1 MAKALSESDLS
12 RFQRDG
18 FLFPVPAIGAIEA
31 AALYRRLAD
40 HEAEHGPLPQ
50 KMRQKVHLLFTGFAD
65 LVRNE
70 AILDAVEDVIGPDI
84 LVWGT
89 NLFIKDPRDPAFVS
103 WHQDSTYWGLEPPDL
118 VTAWVALSDV
128 PVESGAMKFIPGSH
142 TRGQLAHHDTFDEN
156 NLLTRGQS
164 LDMDESR
171 AVPAPLTRGEMS
183 LHDVRLAHASSANET
198 GERRAGI
205 AIRCIPPHVRQTEGR
220 TSATLVRGRD
230 AFGHFDPEPRPTAD
244 MTPDAVA
251 AHEAAMSER
260 FANLYA
266 DAETRP
272 V

>member
-1 MAKALSESDLS
+1 MPKTLSKSDLT

-18 FLFPVPAIGAIEA
+18 FIFPVPAVGAIEA
-31 AALYRRLAD
+31 AALCRRLAD
-40 HEAEHGPLPQ
+40 HEAEHGPLPS

-89 NLFIKDPRDPAFVS
+89 SLFIKDAGDPAFVS
-103 WHQDSTYWGLEPPDL
+103 WHQDSTYWGLQPPDV

-142 TRGQLAHHDTFDEN
+142 ARGQLAHQDTFDEN

-164 LDMDESR
+164 LDVDESR
-171 AVPAPLTRGEMS
+171 AVPAPLARGEMS
-183 LHDVRLAHASSANET
+183 LHHVRLVHASAPNGT
-198 GERRAGI
+198 AERRVGI
-205 AIRCIPPHVRQTEGR
+205 AIRCIPPHVLQAEGR

-230 AFGHFDPEPRPTAD
+230 AFGHFEKEPRPTAD
-244 MTPDAVA
+244 MAPEAVA

-266 DAETRP
+266 GTEKRP
-272 V
+272 A

>member
-1 MAKALSESDLS
+1 M
-12 RFQRDG
+12 
-18 FLFPVPAIGAIEA
+18 PAIGAIEA
-31 AALYRRLAD
+31 AALCRRLAD
-40 HEAEHGPLPQ
+40 HEAENGPLAP

-65 LVRNE
+65 LIRNE

-89 NLFIKDPRDPAFVS
+89 SLFIKDAGEPAFVS
-103 WHQDSTYWGLEPPDL
+103 WHQDSTYWGLEPPDG

-142 TRGQLAHHDTFDEN
+142 ARGQLAHRDTFDEN
-156 NLLTRGQS
+156 NLLTRGQT
-164 LDMDESR
+164 LDMDESQ
-171 AVPAPLTRGEMS
+171 AVPAPLARGEMS
-183 LHDVRLAHASSANET
+183 LHHLRLAHASAPNGT
-198 GERRAGI
+198 GERRVGI
-205 AIRCIPPHVRQTEGR
+205 AIRCLPPHVRQAEGR

-266 DAETRP
+266 GAETGP
-272 V
+272 A

>member
-31 AALYRRLAD
+31 AALYQRLAD

-50 KMRQKVHLLFTGFAD
+50 KMRQKGHLLFTGFAD

-128 PVESGAMKFIPGSH
+128 PVESGAMNFIPGSH
-142 TRGQLAHHDTFDEN
+142 TRGQ
-156 NLLTRGQS
+156 S
-164 LDMDESR
+164 LDMDERR
-171 AVPAPLTRGEMS
+171 AVPAPLPRGEMS
-183 LHDVRLAHASSANET
+183 LHAVRLAHASAPNET
-198 GERRAGI
+198 GERRIGS
-205 AIRCIPPHVRQTEGR
+205 AIRCIPPHVRQIEGR